1 MGCGGWQPKK
11 KATNSE
17 PLSFNPFS
25 NEHVT
30 PIVIKKDDSVN
41 FNKLVLL
48 LKAYKKARC
57 TQTKKEQKCWAFLG
71 ESYNYCNDCAL
82 ADYEQGFCAIDELL
96 EDIDKFRR
104 DGNAIQE
111 K

>member
-1 MGCGGWQPKK
+1 MGCGGWQPK
-11 KATNSE
+11 ATNPE

-25 NEHVT
+25 NETT
-30 PIVIKKDDSVN
+30 PLVLKNDDSVN
-41 FNKLVLL
+41 FIKLVSL

-57 TQTKKEQKCWAFLG
+57 TQTKEEQKCWAFLG
-71 ESYNYCNDCAL
+71 KSYNYCNDCAL

-104 DGNAIQE
+104 ADNAIQE
-111 K
+111 R